1 MGLGDGQWRRV
12 RWEWKMQSKHGRDNG
27 RGCLGLRNNFLRV
40 EGDARGPLLGWGR
53 SALKEGT
60 SEERQAIG
68 GLHTLVSEPWRRL
81 KVRSRGRPARKAA
94 PYSG

>member
-1 MGLGDGQWRRV
+1 MC
-12 RWEWKMQSKHGRDNG
+12 EA
-27 RGCLGLRNNFLRV
+27 F
-40 EGDARGPLLGWGR
+40 LGWGR

-60 SEERQAIG
+60 SEEIEAIG